1 MANHLRV
8 LAESDAPAPLSEI
21 RMVLGP
27 EFELIVEDG
36 DEQDWS
42 QLLLKH
48 KQGTEIALIERD
60 PVKPGELGELELDE
74 LTHEME
80 HSRPTRAVEWLKH
93 YFSHVKMVYSMQP
106 MSGADVNDGWS
117 AIGRVQAYLWKKFG
131 GILQADNE
139 GFTNREGQHILWQFH
154 GKQEGQLEVAVME
167 DNGTWRAYTLEMAD
181 PEQVAVF
188 RGETPISAK
197 GTKD

>member
-1 MANHLRV
+1 MSNHLRV
-8 LAESDAPAPLSEI
+8 LAESDAAASLAEL
-21 RMVLGP
+21 RVVLGP
-27 EFELIVEDG
+27 EFELIVEEG
-36 DEQDWS
+36 DDQGWS
-42 QLLLKH
+42 QLLLRH
-48 KQGTEIALIERD
+48 KDAEEIALIERD

-154 GKQEGQLEVAVME
+154 GKQEGELEVAVMN
-167 DNGTWRAYTLEMAD
+167 DAGQWTTHMIDMAD
-181 PEQVAVF
+181 LQQVEAF
-188 RGETPISAK
+188 QRGEVPVQRA
-197 GTKD
+197 